1 MLCLALWQIAVI
13 FHSGM
18 MLRPIQHLRARRC
31 IETKDLIRVSVLW
44 CSLSALWD
52 QVWDTSVGKLG
63 VEAVDTVLVVQTYS
77 VEMPQD
83 RKLGCSTSL
92 PDCTFLPFDLWWL
105 FQQWRFGWWFLTSI
119 HTGKD
124 IQSGYSSG
132 QSLWKSAFSG
142 VHLVTQ
148 CWTSSAGQCIT

>member
-1 MLCLALWQIAVI
+1 
-13 FHSGM
+13 M

-92 PDCTFLPFDLWWL
+92 PDCTFCPLT
-105 FQQWRFGWWFLTSI
+105 FGGCF
-119 HTGKD
+119 
-124 IQSGYSSG
+124 SSG
-132 QSLWKSAFSG
+132 GSDGGSSLVSTQAKMFKVATAVAKAFGRVLSLG
-142 VHLVTQ
+142 
-148 CWTSSAGQCIT
+148 SI